1 MGYESVLGYPLF
13 ACRSMCCREDNRNQM
28 EQMNVELEDGRKRR
42 NGIALRAREHMDGLY
57 SAFDNN
63 LAVFLLENPRKHRHS
78 WFTIKRL
85 LIIGAVWVC
94 EEGALVVHEEVTRF
108 SEAIKYKL
116 LVDEGQG
123 QSFVCFGHDDE
134 RLDSLSVTEVIDD
147 IPAHIGRV

>member
-1 MGYESVLGYPLF
+1 M
-13 ACRSMCCREDNRNQM
+13 SM
-28 EQMNVELEDGRKRR
+28 
-42 NGIALRAREHMDGLY
+42 ALRVREYMDGLY

-78 WFTIKRL
+78 WFTIQRL
-85 LIIGAVWVC
+85 LIIGAVWIC

-108 SEAIKYKL
+108 GEAIKYKL

-123 QSFVCFGHDDE
+123 QSFVCFGHDNE
-134 RLDSLSVTEVIDD
+134 RLDPLSVTEVIDN